1 MNNPSPLTPDTLT
14 TTNPSMFDSRKFKA
28 AVLAVVLIGVLV
40 VGMVV
45 LVAMGKATVD
55 QLTATWQTAI
65 GSLAVIIS
73 VLIGAIAHEDGKAK
87 SVQPQAVA
95 TTVNNISARAAEPA
109 ALVPPPLPGS
119 GSVGDRR
126 QV

>member
-1 MNNPSPLTPDTLT
+1 MNTSPPSLVTDLSP

-55 QLTATWQTAI
+55 QLTSTWQTAI

-95 TTVNNISARAAEPA
+95 STVNNITSQPA
-109 ALVPPPLPGS
+109 PPAVVQPLPPPLPGS
-119 GSVGDRR
+119 GSPRGM
-126 QV
+126 